1 MNRFYRKPKPE
12 TMKLN
17 RDTAR
22 AQYQKEMTWLKENL
36 SKLGKY
42 KNKFLIEMYTIMVSG
57 GRKLTPK
64 MVSSIRDGIER
75 CKKNPKYNP
84 ELLEKADEKFRPIIS
99 KINVVLAMAEA
110 KNDRAV
116 GFINNVLDYVKTN
129 HRITKKQMESLNK
142 VHKRCSEDL
151 FEEMSEDV
159 KEHFKKEIIKNI
171 EKKLGDE

>member
-12 TMKLN
+12 TMKVN
-17 RDTAR
+17 RDVAR
-22 AQYQKEMTWLKENL
+22 TQYKDEMTWLKENL
-36 SKLGKY
+36 SKLGLH
-42 KNKFLIEMYTIMVSG
+42 KNKFLIDMYTIMVSG

-110 KNDRAV
+110 KNDKGAPFV
-116 GFINNVLDYVKTN
+116 KNVLEYVKTN
-129 HRITKKQMESLNK
+129 YHITKKQMTALNK
-142 VHKRCSEDL
+142 VHKRVSEDL
-151 FEEMSEDV
+151 FEE
-159 KEHFKKEIIKNI
+159 KN
-171 EKKLGDE
+171 D

>member
-12 TMKLN
+12 TMKVN
-17 RDTAR
+17 RDGAR
-22 AQYQKEMTWLKENL
+22 TQYKDEMTWLKENL

-84 ELLEKADEKFRPIIS
+84 EILEKADEKFRPIIS

-110 KNDRAV
+110 KNDKGAPFV
-116 GFINNVLDYVKTN
+116 KNVLEYVKTN
-129 HRITKKQMESLNK
+129 YHITKKQMTALNK
-142 VHKRCSEDL
+142 VHKRVSEDL
-151 FEEMSEDV
+151 FEE
-159 KEHFKKEIIKNI
+159 KN
-171 EKKLGDE
+171 D